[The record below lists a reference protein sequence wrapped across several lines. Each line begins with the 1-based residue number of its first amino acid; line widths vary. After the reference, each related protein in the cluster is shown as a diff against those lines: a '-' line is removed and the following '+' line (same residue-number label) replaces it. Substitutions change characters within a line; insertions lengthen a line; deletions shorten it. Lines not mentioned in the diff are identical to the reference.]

1 MLQTVTREEYINT
14 VLPLKN
20 KLFGYS
26 FKMLHSRQE
35 AEDVVQDVLVKV
47 WETRNSQQT
56 INNLEAWCM
65 TMTRNKSLD
74 KLKLKSRN
82 SVEIES
88 RFDLATDDSS
98 PFKVVE
104 MNDLKK
110 KLRKVVDTLPLKQ
123 REVVQ
128 LRDFQGRTYQEISDM
143 MGIDMNLVKVTLHRA
158 RQVIKKE
165 ILKLSTYGLES
176 S

>member
-1 MLQTVTREEYINT
+1 
-14 VLPLKN
+14 
-20 KLFGYS
+20 
-26 FKMLHSRQE
+26 
-35 AEDVVQDVLVKV
+35 
-47 WETRNSQQT
+47 
-56 INNLEAWCM
+56 M

-82 SVEIES
+82 FVELES
-88 RFDLATDDSS
+88 RYDLETDDSS
-98 PFKVVE
+98 PFRVAE

-110 KLRKVVDTLPLKQ
+110 KLRKVVDTLPLNQ
-123 REVVQ
+123 REVIQ
-128 LRDFQGRTYQEISDM
+128 LRDFQGRTYREISEI

-165 ILKLSTYGLES
+165 ILKLSTYGLKS

>member
-1 MLQTVTREEYINT
+1 LLLTVTKEDYINS
-14 VLPLKN
+14 VLSIKN
-20 KLFGYS
+20 KLFSYS

-47 WETRNSQQT
+47 WEMRNSSQT

-88 RFDLATDDSS
+88 RYDLATDDSS
-98 PFKVVE
+98 PFRVAE

-110 KLRKVVDTLPLKQ
+110 KLRKVVDTLPLNQ
-123 REVVQ
+123 REVIQ
-128 LRDFQGRTYQEISDM
+128 LRDFQGRSYKEISEI
-143 MGIDMNLVKVTLHRA
+143 MGVDMNLVKVTLHRA

-165 ILKLSTYGLES
+165 ILKLSTYGLKS